1 MERTFA
7 SLCDF
12 HITTTL
18 KQHWTQDK
26 FSYLARPRPDHGLM
40 LLLSGS
46 IDFVTPETVLH
57 AHAGDVVFLPKGC
70 RYEAV
75 FLLPLGPIDNYLIN
89 FDSATPP
96 VSTAAP
102 ALLRQNAAPECA
114 QLFRQIV
121 RDHRAQSLSALQQQG
136 LLLLLL
142 DAVFRA
148 PAAPHTAVL
157 DQARTLLQD
166 TDLSVQ
172 EIARHCSL
180 SESSLRALFQA
191 HLHISPMQLR
201 LKSRLDR
208 AAYLLESTDLPISE
222 IADETHFY
230 DAAAFCRLFKK
241 QFGQTPRAY
250 ARSKKL

>member
-1 MERTFA
+1 MERAFA
-7 SLCDF
+7 SLCNF

-18 KQHWTQDK
+18 KQHWTQEK
-26 FSYLARPRPDHGLM
+26 FSYLAHPRPDHGLM

-46 IDFVTPETVLH
+46 IDFVTQENTLH
-57 AHAGDVVFLPKGC
+57 AHAGDIVFLPKGC

-89 FDSATPP
+89 FDSSALHADA
-96 VSTAAP
+96 AAP
-102 ALLRQNAAPECA
+102 ALLRKNAAPECV
-114 QLFRQIV
+114 LHFRQII
-121 RDHRAQSLSALQQQG
+121 RDHRRQSLSALQQQG
-136 LLLLLL
+136 QMLLLL

-148 PAAPHTAVL
+148 PAAPHTAAL
-157 DQARTLLQD
+157 DQARALLQE
-166 TDLSVQ
+166 TDLSIR
-172 EIARHCSL
+172 EIARRCSL
-180 SESSLRALFQA
+180 SESSLRALFQT

-208 AAYLLESTDLPISE
+208 AAFLLESTDLPVSE

-241 QFGQTPRAY
+241 QFGQTPRTY